1 MKINLMSE
9 ANKAILHCW
18 KLDRDEAVVYF
29 LSLQGPLPWAKNV
42 IKVKQHSVREEKSET
57 TTGYCSLD
65 VRSCYGVST
74 EEARVRCKFDRAR
87 ARNHDIMRCGDWSPT
102 LISV

>member
-1 MKINLMSE
+1 MSIKKCHGNVMKINLMSE

-42 IKVKQHSVREEKSET
+42 IKVKQHSVREEKRLIKKCLFRRKVTLSI
-57 TTGYCSLD
+57 LNI
-65 VRSCYGVST
+65 VR
-74 EEARVRCKFDRAR
+74 RAR
-87 ARNHDIMRCGDWSPT
+87 G
-102 LISV
+102 